1 MSAYGAMVADKIAL
15 GVLEAL
21 YIGFHVL
28 YVGLIIYLVS
38 SQYHLVI
45 FIILLLFSHI
55 YYIVII

>member
-15 GVLEAL
+15 GVLGAL